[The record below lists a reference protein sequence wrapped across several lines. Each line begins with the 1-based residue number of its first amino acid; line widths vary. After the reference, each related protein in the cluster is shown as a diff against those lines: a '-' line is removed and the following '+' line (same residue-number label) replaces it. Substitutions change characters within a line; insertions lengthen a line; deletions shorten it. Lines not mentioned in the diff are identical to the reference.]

1 MAWNGC
7 STAYRNPII
16 TTALSSKAHCSFN
29 SGVATLTAQPVIW
42 TYLDTVVQ
50 TQRNIEAAIRDICDQ
65 AVEDDG
71 LEFQS
76 DSVRAEAMKENEAYE
91 GVRVKLLARLASA
104 RISIQIDVGFGDVI
118 TPAPDDVTYPTI
130 LTFPAPILKAYPRE
144 TVVAEKFQAMAML
157 GIVNSRMKDFYDLWT
172 LARQFEFSGPVL
184 SAAIRATFE
193 RRQTPLPEQ
202 LPIALTS
209 EFSEDRQK
217 LMQWQAFVRKG
228 KLDAEGITLPE
239 VTEFL
244 QTFLMPPSQALA
256 SGVSFDANWSD
267 SAWR

>member
-1 MAWNGC
+1 
-7 STAYRNPII
+7 
-16 TTALSSKAHCSFN
+16 
-29 SGVATLTAQPVIW
+29 VIW

-76 DSVRAEAMKENEAYE
+76 DSVRAEAMKENEEYE

-202 LPIALTS
+202 LPIARWCGVGGAEPQGSPLS
-209 EFSEDRQK
+209 RLAPNLLRWGIDRGHLRRNAK
-217 LMQWQAFVRKG
+217 SLRSHCH
-228 KLDAEGITLPE
+228 E
-239 VTEFL
+239 
-244 QTFLMPPSQALA
+244 
-256 SGVSFDANWSD
+256 
-267 SAWR
+267 